1 MADTAA
7 KLVER
12 VRAAF
17 EERSP
22 LRIRGGATKDWYGE
36 PPATGDAIL
45 DTRQH
50 AGIVDY
56 DPSELVVTARC
67 GTPLRDLESVLAA
80 SSQMLACEPPHF
92 GAQATVGGC
101 VAAGLSGPRRASAGS
116 VRDFVLGARLINGRG
131 QHLSFG
137 GQVIKN
143 VAGYDVS
150 RLLAG
155 SLGILGVIT
164 EVSLKVVPA
173 PVAEATLRF
182 DGIAEQDALERLN
195 RWAGQAW
202 PVSASAW
209 SGGTLHMRL
218 SGAAAAVRA
227 ACSALGGDRLDPVEA
242 TALWSALREQSLPFF
257 AGAQPLWRLSLP
269 STAPPLAV
277 KGADTVDAA
286 GDDGPLIEWGG
297 ALRWLRSAAPA
308 LAMREAARAA
318 GGHATLFRRGA
329 ATVVAPDGAGSG
341 ARVIPDGA
349 DGYARVMAD
358 SGGGDADGRP
368 DGASGC
374 FAPLDPALARIHQRL
389 KAEFDPGGV
398 FNRGRLYPGL

>member
-7 KLVER
+7 EMVSQ

-17 EERSP
+17 EGRSH
-22 LRIRGGATKDWYGE
+22 LRIRGGGTKDWYGE
-36 PPATGDAIL
+36 PPAAGDAIL

-56 DPSELVVTARC
+56 DPSELVLTARC
-67 GTPLRDLESVLAA
+67 GTPLRDLESELAA

-101 VAAGLSGPRRASAGS
+101 VATGLSGPRRATAGS

-131 QHLSFG
+131 QHLAFG

-164 EVSLKVVPA
+164 QVSLKVVPV

-182 DGIAEQDALERLN
+182 DGIGEQHALERLN
-195 RWAGQAW
+195 RWAGQAL
-202 PVSASAW
+202 PASASAW
-209 SGGTLHMRL
+209 SDGTLHLRL
-218 SGAAAAVRA
+218 SGADAAVRA
-227 ACSALGGDRLDPVEA
+227 ASGTLGGERLDPVEA
-242 TALWSALREQSLPFF
+242 TALWRALREQSLPFF
-257 AGAQPLWRLSLP
+257 AGKHPLWRLSLP
-269 STAPPLAV
+269 STAPPLAMAAGEAGEA
-277 KGADTVDAA
+277 GAAQDAA
-286 GDDGPLIEWGG
+286 GDAGPLIEWGG
-297 ALRWLRSAAPA
+297 ALRWLRSTAPA
-308 LAMREAARAA
+308 STVREAARAA

-329 ATVVAPDGAGSG
+329 SAGSG
-341 ARVIPDGA
+341 SGSGSGEGVRPGGA
-349 DGYARVMAD
+349 
-358 SGGGDADGRP
+358 GGDAASVPG
-368 DGASGC
+368 GALRC
-374 FAPLDPALARIHQRL
+374 FSPLDPALARIHQRL
-389 KAEFDPGGV
+389 KAEFDPAGV